1 MTDTTPPNYLVRS
14 PQSNKMWTSARDPE
28 FVEECYGILDGML
41 DTAGAQGAHRRFLRP
56 IISRWASRV
65 MPKKIASLTKKFEPV
80 YRERLQMIKDEA
92 AGKNI
97 EKPRDIL
104 QVFMEYAMKERPEEA
119 YNIDDMM
126 RRVCVMNFGTL
137 HQTVI
142 TLHNLFLDVLGSD
155 SEHNTISVLRDE
167 VDRVM
172 GDGDI
177 SSKKW
182 DKTKIAAMT
191 RTDSV
196 SRETLRLHTFLGR
209 AVQRLVIGKNGLVTQ
224 DGIQLPKG
232 TMVSI
237 LAYQAQT
244 DRDTLSNPLI
254 YDPFRFS
261 RPREAAADPETGRPG
276 LNNLSFV
283 STSADYLPWSH
294 GKHACPGRFLVEYE
308 FKMFLSYAL
317 MNYDITLPESYGG
330 KRPPNTWFAGFG
342 IPPLEAKV
350 RVKRRKDTV

>member
-1 MTDTTPPNYLVRS
+1 
-14 PQSNKMWTSARDPE
+14 
-28 FVEECYGILDGML
+28 ML
-41 DTAGAQGAHRRFLRP
+41 DTAGAQGAHAKILRP
-56 IISRWASRV
+56 IISRWASRNI
-65 MPKKIASLTKKFEPV
+65 PKKLSGFKNKFEPV
-80 YRERLQMIKDEA
+80 YLERLQMIKDEA
-92 AGKNI
+92 AGKDF
-97 EKPRDIL
+97 EKPRDLL
-104 QVFMEYAMKERPEEA
+104 QVFMEYAIKERPDEA
-119 YNIDDMM
+119 SNLDDMAKRM
-126 RRVCVMNFGTL
+126 CVMNFGTL

-142 TLHNLFLDVLGSD
+142 TLHNLFLDVMGSNE
-155 SEHNTISVLRDE
+155 EHDTIAVLRDE

-172 GDGDI
+172 GTGDI
-177 SSKKW
+177 NTKKW

-191 RTDSV
+191 RSDSV

-209 AVQRLVIGKNGLVTQ
+209 AVQRLIISKNGLVTQ
-224 DGIQLPKG
+224 DGIHLPKG

-244 DRDTLSNPLI
+244 DSDTLTEPYK

-261 RPREAAADPETGRPG
+261 RPREAAADPVTGKPG

-308 FKMFLSYAL
+308 FKMFLSHAL
-317 MNYDITLPESYGG
+317 MNYDLRLPESYGG

-342 IPPLEAKV
+342 IPPLEPKV
-350 RVKRRKDTV
+350 QVKRRKETF